1 MFILF
6 EIIVQSIMCYVHL
19 KTQRFKTGK
28 SKNPTVKSYYTIITV
43 YKTIMILKDKVHM
56 NKVHDKGSVDLLL
69 SFHFFFLSL
78 RHY

>member
-19 KTQRFKTGK
+19 KTQRFKTSK

-43 YKTIMILKDKVHM
+43 YKTI
-56 NKVHDKGSVDLLL
+56 
-69 SFHFFFLSL
+69 
-78 RHY
+78 